1 MTTPTPIANAM
12 KKKETRT
19 NLDRQRGYEKA
30 KAIPMA
36 DAKLVRELLAGLKPN
51 LAGEFAK

>member
-1 MTTPTPIANAM
+1 M
-12 KKKETRT
+12 KEKETRT
-19 NLDRQRGYEKA
+19 NLDRQRAYTKA

-36 DAKLVRELLAGLKPN
+36 DAKLGRELLAGLKPN